1 MQPMRIEH
9 LILRYGT
16 KFRAR
21 KELYFVP
28 KQTNISESEKSKVFI
43 VCNFA
48 GRLKFY
54 MLALVAQWIER
65 LPPEQEVEGSNPFKG
80 TFLLAYPLQRVDHFY

>member
-1 MQPMRIEH
+1 MRIER
-9 LILRYGT
+9 LILRCGT
-16 KFRAR
+16 KFRAH

-28 KQTNISESEKSKVFI
+28 KQTNVSESEKSKVLSSE
-43 VCNFA
+43 A
-48 GRLKFY
+48 LSGRLKFH

-80 TFLLAYPLQRVDHFY
+80 TFLLVYPLQRVDHFY